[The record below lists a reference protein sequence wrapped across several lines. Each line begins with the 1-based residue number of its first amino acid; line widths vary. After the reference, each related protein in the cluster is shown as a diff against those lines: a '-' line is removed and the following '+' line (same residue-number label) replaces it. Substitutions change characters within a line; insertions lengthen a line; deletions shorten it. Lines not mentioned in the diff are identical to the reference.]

1 MISTKQEVQILAALM
16 LQKGIT
22 HVVISPG
29 SRNAPLINTF
39 DGLAEFTCYNVV
51 DERSAAFFAMGLA
64 LKLKQPVAVACTS
77 GSAILNYA
85 SAAAEAFYQKIPLL
99 ILSADRPREW
109 IDQGDGQT
117 IRQEN
122 ALLNVVK
129 KSISLTG
136 GMRDETEIWHNTRL
150 INEGLNALVQ
160 PEAGSVHINLPF
172 AEPLYGL
179 TDNILPKVKNIS
191 LLGKEISLSEEEI
204 KHLKTQWNEAN
215 RKIILV
221 GQMQADAELNQLLCK
236 FSEEKDVVVLSEKT
250 SNIQGEYIIDSID
263 NVIFHNNDEALSPD
277 LLVTLGGQIV
287 SKKVKAFLRQN
298 KAKNH
303 WHFSPSMDAQD
314 TFMSL
319 TEVIAADATNVLK
332 QMPLSQNTSSDFATK
347 WQSLNAKMAELNLKY
362 AESLD
367 FCDFKVYESIIK
379 ALPEGSTLH
388 LSNSTPARYIQ
399 LFPMKNVV
407 YQCNRGTSGIDG
419 VMSTASGYALADD
432 GLNLLIIGDLTFFYD
447 SNALWNRHFPSNLKI
462 VLINNGGGDIFRFI
476 PGSSDVP
483 ASEKHFAARHSTK
496 AKGLVENFGI
506 NYFQASDLNDFE
518 MQLKELLS
526 SDKSGV
532 LEVFTPNE
540 INTQILR
547 DYFKYLND
555 NI

>member
-51 DERSAAFFAMGLA
+51 DERSAAFFAIGLA
-64 LKLKQPVAVACTS
+64 LKLNKPVAVACTS
-77 GSAILNYA
+77 GSAMLNYA

-122 ALLNVVK
+122 ALQNVVK

-150 INEGLNALVQ
+150 INEGLNALIL
-160 PEAGSVHINLPF
+160 PEAGPVHINLPF
-172 AEPLYGL
+172 AEPLYEL
-179 TDNILPKVKNIS
+179 TENKLPKVKNIS
-191 LLGKEISLSEEEI
+191 LLGKKISLSEEEI
-204 KHLKTQWNEAN
+204 KHLKTQWCNAG
-215 RKIILV
+215 KKMILV
-221 GQMQADAELNQLLCK
+221 GQMQPDAELNKLLCE
-236 FSEEKDVVVLSEKT
+236 FSKEKDIVVLSEKT
-250 SNIQGEYIIDSID
+250 SNIQGEFILDSID
-263 NVIFHNNDEALSPD
+263 NVLFNSNDNSLSPD
-277 LLVTLGGQIV
+277 LLITLGGQIV

-298 KAKNH
+298 KAENH
-303 WHFSPSMDAQD
+303 WHFSASMDAQD

-319 TEVIAADATNVLK
+319 TEVIAANATNVLK
-332 QMPLSQNTSSDFATK
+332 QMPLSQNISFDFAEK
-347 WQSLNAKMAELNLKY
+347 WQSLNVKTAELNLKY
-362 AESLD
+362 AESLE
-367 FCDFKVYESIIK
+367 FCDFKVYESINK

-399 LFPMKNVV
+399 LFHTKNVV

-419 VMSTASGYALADD
+419 VMSTASGYATADD

-483 ASEKHFAARHSTK
+483 ASEKHFAARHNTK

-506 NYFQASDLNDFE
+506 TYTSASDLEDFE
-518 MQLKELLS
+518 KQFNDLVNSE
-526 SDKSGV
+526 KSGV

-540 INTQILR
+540 INTLILR
-547 DYFKYLND
+547 NYFKYLND